1 MNSSDPPGIA
11 KLAEAAA
18 TSCTSLHIL
27 YPIFLILINP
37 NHPPHQKWLDRTQPR
52 VLAPLTSQI
61 PPCLGLIP
69 QRGQQAGKDFG
80 MRKNRKN
87 MCPLPPEHEASS
99 QISDFSLHYLPMG
112 CSMFVYS
119 HSQHKTMETWGNP
132 VSKQLGLGTSSH
144 HQIDT
149 ISLPIQS
156 FPMRSSFPFFLS
168 TTMYKISSVQDSPL
182 KNS

>member
-1 MNSSDPPGIA
+1 MEGRGDGNFFPPLKQAQPALFCAVYLTLTRGSEQKVPGEKMNSSDPPGIA

-80 MRKNRKN
+80 MSHRKN

-112 CSMFVYS
+112 CSTFVYS
-119 HSQHKTMETWGNP
+119 HSQHKTMET
-132 VSKQLGLGTSSH
+132 
-144 HQIDT
+144 
-149 ISLPIQS
+149 
-156 FPMRSSFPFFLS
+156 
-168 TTMYKISSVQDSPL
+168 
-182 KNS
+182 